1 MIVRIATEGQYEIGD
16 DDVEALNEL
25 DNAAVSACNADD
37 ETRFREAFDRL
48 LEFVRSKGQ
57 QVGEDELVGSDV
69 ILPPP
74 DVSLEEAKAE
84 FSGEGL
90 IPGQDRSGG

>member
-1 MIVRIATEGQYEIGD
+1 MIVRISSEGQYELAESD
-16 DDVEALNEL
+16 AEALNEL
-25 DNAAVSACNADD
+25 DNQAVAACQVQD
-37 ETRFREAFDRL
+37 EQHFRDVFNRL
-48 LEFVRSKGQ
+48 LEFVRTNGHP
-57 QVGEDELVGSDV
+57 VGDDLLAPSDV

-90 IPGQDRSGG
+90 IPG

>member
-1 MIVRIATEGQYEIGD
+1 VIVRISTEGQYEVSESD
-16 DDVEALNEL
+16 AEALNEL
-25 DNAAVSACNADD
+25 DNQAVAACQAED
-37 ETRFREAFDRL
+37 EQHFRDVFGQL
-48 LEFVRSKGQ
+48 LEFIRTKGRP
-57 QVGEDELVGSDV
+57 VGEDLLAPSDV

-90 IPGQDRSGG
+90 IPG